1 MNVSSSRH
9 LDFTIF
15 YPSTRHHAA
24 CFSGR
29 GVDKVLTMRMDVFVV
44 GQDDG
49 FVVAPCGAPLPDD
62 EMAVLGNLR
71 FGWTLDSESAAPRL
85 DWQGI
90 AKDIDA
96 RGYSIVPQGDVGGLL
111 GAPQQELSAFY
122 PEYHLRFAA

>member
-1 MNVSSSRH
+1 M
-9 LDFTIF
+9 
-15 YPSTRHHAA
+15 
-24 CFSGR
+24 
-29 GVDKVLTMRMDVFVV
+29 LTVRMDVFVV
-44 GQDDG
+44 GKDDG
-49 FVVAPCGAPLPDD
+49 YVVAPSGAPLPDD
-62 EMAVLGNLR
+62 EMAVLGDVS
-71 FGWTLDSESAAPRL
+71 FGWTLDSDMAAPRL